1 MSKNVGA
8 KCTDEHGM
16 ADQAV
21 EHRRFARALHEL
33 NTRQPIDQTF
43 RSARTHAPAGAAAEE
58 RRVQCTHDVADRD
71 GGEEGRAAAGPAV
84 VGGGGVV
91 VGEQRGALLRRVGE
105 LRELL
110 HRLHRSRGRTAEAV
124 GYMELVP
131 GGGDR
136 LIGGRAN
143 AVVGRRLSEM
153 ANGGRGVGFVDR
165 SGSLVRALARVPPG
179 CLALCR
185 LGKWRRGAGRGHV

>member
-1 MSKNVGA
+1 
-8 KCTDEHGM
+8 
-16 ADQAV
+16 
-21 EHRRFARALHEL
+21 
-33 NTRQPIDQTF
+33 
-43 RSARTHAPAGAAAEE
+43 
-58 RRVQCTHDVADRD
+58 
-71 GGEEGRAAAGPAV
+71 
-84 VGGGGVV
+84 
-91 VGEQRGALLRRVGE
+91 
-105 LRELL
+105 
-110 HRLHRSRGRTAEAV
+110 
-124 GYMELVP
+124 MELVP

-153 ANGGRGVGFVDR
+153 ANGGGGVVGFLDDR